1 MTFACGILD
10 RSSFFEER
18 YFFESC
24 DRVVESCGKS
34 ELFLRNIVISPLPVV
49 SGPNIKQ
56 AAQNSVLS
64 TDGPTFGWFRNDKG
78 SIRQYRANVI
88 QKGGK
93 AMYFDTHSLVSA
105 DFLEALYRFLV
116 LSKYSDLFS

>member
-1 MTFACGILD
+1 M
-10 RSSFFEER
+10 
-18 YFFESC
+18 
-24 DRVVESCGKS
+24 VESCGNGD
-34 ELFLRNIVISPLPVV
+34 LFLRNIVISPLPVV

-88 QKGGK
+88 QKGGN
-93 AMYFDTHSLVSA
+93 AMPVEISSLFSA